1 MSRIKRWIEEQ
12 LDQGIDVLHPEQ
24 LDKEYCYYSGLPS
37 PAAYQNEDQN
47 EDQDENET
55 RDYSETA

>member
-12 LDQGIDVLHPEQ
+12 LDQGIDVLHLEQ

-37 PAAYQNEDQN
+37 PAAYQNEDQ
-47 EDQDENET
+47 DENET
-55 RDYSETA
+55 RNYSETA

>member
-12 LDQGIDVLHPEQ
+12 QEKGIDVLHPET
-24 LDKEYCYYSGLPS
+24 LNEEYCYYSGLPS
-37 PAAYQNEDQN
+37 AAAYQN

-55 RDYSETA
+55 RNYSETA

>member
-1 MSRIKRWIEEQ
+1 MSQIKRWIEEQ

-24 LDKEYCYYSGLPS
+24 LDEEHCYYSSLPS
-37 PAAYQNEDQN
+37 PAAYEK
-47 EDQDENET
+47 DQDENKT